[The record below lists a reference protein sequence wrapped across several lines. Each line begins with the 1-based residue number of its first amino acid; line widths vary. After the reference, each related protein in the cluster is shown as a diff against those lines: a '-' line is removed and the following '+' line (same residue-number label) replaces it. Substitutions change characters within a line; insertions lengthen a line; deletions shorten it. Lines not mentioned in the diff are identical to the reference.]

1 MEKNR
6 IPSKS
11 SDLIL
16 LGATVFAYLTYLKN
30 SELKTHVKKLRKQN
44 KEFRQRQQ
52 SAPKEGDSACTSI
65 VSKLDE
71 TYPEDYVMREIGVIT
86 SPYPQRAGK
95 YFKRSI
101 SIILWYHLYSK
112 NSNETFPGTPR
123 QGLLAMNSRS
133 ILTLHDGISKECFDD
148 LEQYSHVY
156 IIFQF
161 HLNPIGKGKDK
172 NAIRQKGKKNK
183 SSIQFTASKIKPPR
197 ANGKKV
203 GVFAT
208 RSPHRPNNVGIS
220 IAKIEEVTTVS
231 FVGENKKVKKKTVLK
246 LRGLDLVDGTPV
258 YDVKPYLPWDV
269 VPTNELRSPSWVGQ
283 DDELSK
289 VEWKEEAKES
299 VRSYQK
305 RGILAPLYPA
315 NKKKDNHK
323 YDEEVIKAITEIVAQ
338 DPRSQHEGRGNATL
352 DSSTFEITFCQ
363 LRVNFSVGID
373 KVAYINEVLLDEGDA
388 TAQPGSYQHSLGMR
402 RKAEAHALERGI
414 KNLLWKFPVR
424 EGVLSDLYLL
434 RDGTTYNFE

>member
-1 MEKNR
+1 MEQTR

-30 SELKTHVKKLRKQN
+30 SELKTHLKKLRKQN
-44 KEFRQRQQ
+44 KEFRQQQQ
-52 SAPKEGDSACTSI
+52 SAPKEGESACTSI
-65 VSKLDE
+65 TSKLDE

-86 SPYPQRAGK
+86 SPYPQRA
-95 YFKRSI
+95 
-101 SIILWYHLYSK
+101 
-112 NSNETFPGTPR
+112 GTPR

-172 NAIRQKGKKNK
+172 NIIRQKGKQKK
-183 SSIQFTASKIKPPR
+183 SSVQFTASKIKPPR

-208 RSPHRPNNVGIS
+208 RSPHRPNNIGIS

-246 LRGLDLVDGTPV
+246 LKGLDLVDGTPV

-269 VPTNELRSPSWVGQ
+269 VPTNELRAPSWVGQ

-299 VRSYQK
+299 VQTYQK

-315 NKKKDNHK
+315 KKKKDNHK

-373 KVAYINEVLLDEGDA
+373 KVAYIKKVLLDEGDV

-402 RKAEAHALERGI
+402 RKAEAHALKRGI

-434 RDGTTYNFE
+434 RDGTTYDFE

>member
-1 MEKNR
+1 
-6 IPSKS
+6 
-11 SDLIL
+11 
-16 LGATVFAYLTYLKN
+16 
-30 SELKTHVKKLRKQN
+30 
-44 KEFRQRQQ
+44 
-52 SAPKEGDSACTSI
+52 
-65 VSKLDE
+65 
-71 TYPEDYVMREIGVIT
+71 
-86 SPYPQRAGK
+86 
-95 YFKRSI
+95 
-101 SIILWYHLYSK
+101 
-112 NSNETFPGTPR
+112 
-123 QGLLAMNSRS
+123 MNSRS

-172 NAIRQKGKKNK
+172 NAIRGKGKQKK

-208 RSPHRPNNVGIS
+208 RSPHRPNNIGIS

-246 LRGLDLVDGTPV
+246 LKGLDLVDGTPV

-269 VPTNELRSPSWVGQ
+269 VPANELRAPSWVGQ

-299 VRSYQK
+299 VRTYHM

-352 DSSTFEITFCQ
+352 DSSSFEITFCQ

-373 KVAYINEVLLDEGDA
+373 KVAYINEVLLDEGDV